1 MGVTGRRGQDPD
13 LCPQDGGGESEERGG
28 PKKETRYAPRDI
40 WFLRQTQ
47 TAGLGRRGRQR
58 ESERETERDRDG
70 GRDRQTPRGREGERS
85 ADGDRVRAVG
95 RRQGAGPPRS
105 RHWSLH
111 QLLRLEGRGPLGP
124 LTSPPCSRGASC
136 LSRSRPTPKQAPAP
150 AHAPDGA
157 PGAGLRAQSFGLRL
171 ASSGLYPLTSPR
183 LFTHVCPNDFYHKTN
198 TRSIRKARGFTP
210 GASPYSAQF
219 PERE

>member
-1 MGVTGRRGQDPD
+1 MGEASLRSVEARRKRPDTLPGTSGSCDRRGLQGWA
-13 LCPQDGGGESEERGG
+13 GGGDRER
-28 PKKETRYAPRDI
+28 D
-40 WFLRQTQ
+40 
-47 TAGLGRRGRQR
+47 
-58 ESERETERDRDG
+58 SEREAERDRESQ
-70 GRDRQTPRGREGERS
+70 RWRERQTPRGREGERS
-85 ADGDRVRAVG
+85 ADGDRVRAAG

-111 QLLRLEGRGPLGP
+111 QLLRLKGRGPLGP
-124 LTSPPCSRGASC
+124 LTSPPCSRSASC

-157 PGAGLRAQSFGLRL
+157 PGSGLRAQSFGSRL

-210 GASPYSAQF
+210 GASPYSAQL